1 MKIYNTKIKDII
13 LNIIEQHTQLI
24 LWEKERFE
32 EVINEYSVHYCE
44 ECYLINKAIEIG
56 LFEVL
61 LLNRHI
67 PYEEHIDMLKITE
80 DLKEEEAL
88 FMISIMDRVIK
99 ENEWFIQVVN
109 IEEATKKALEE
120 CRARD
125 LHVIALAYYDGL
137 GTQQDYEKAYNL
149 FLKASEYGDDK
160 AYYYLGYMN
169 ANGLGVETNR
179 EQALAFYKEGAK
191 LGLSDCQYVYAHM
204 TKDIDLHESEDPRA
218 LYEVGMQDYQ
228 KGNFKEAFA
237 SFKTGSL
244 MYDAKCLYMLGE
256 LCLAEEKVDEGIR
269 YLSYAYYLFDKEAAY
284 SLGMLFMEGDFVE
297 RNITKGVRFL
307 RQAEEWG
314 HDGASE
320 LLEKLRGKQDEDL

>member
-67 PYEEHIDMLKITE
+67 PYEEHIEMLKITD

-179 EQALAFYKEGAK
+179 EQALAFYKE
-191 LGLSDCQYVYAHM
+191 VH
-204 TKDIDLHESEDPRA
+204 DIAGQRSLRYPSAFRA
-218 LYEVGMQDYQ
+218 DRTSKKAVPARQACADGIH
-228 KGNFKEAFA
+228 
-237 SFKTGSL
+237 TGSGL
-244 MYDAKCLYMLGE
+244 IRSFYNAVHCMTGRKDHTHSKE
-256 LCLAEEKVDEGIR
+256 RFHRQKRKRLCTSRHIRRSFARRTESGIPQVSSNAPR
-269 YLSYAYYLFDKEAAY
+269 NPC
-284 SLGMLFMEGDFVE
+284 SL
-297 RNITKGVRFL
+297 R
-307 RQAEEWG
+307 
-314 HDGASE
+314 
-320 LLEKLRGKQDEDL
+320 